1 MNLNIMLKNSER
13 TRKSLA
19 IIYGLCLVIIMS
31 IMFVWVFMNMYD
43 DTIFYYRNGN
53 YVLMVLYALEY
64 IVFSKMYEST
74 KLGESSFLDLIIS
87 NLIASLFTNA
97 IMYII
102 ISLIAFEFIGLWGF
116 VFLIIIQLIAIILV
130 TYIFN
135 KYYYHKFP
143 PRKTLLLYA
152 KNDNK
157 VSAKMNKYHNEN
169 FDIALELQVDK
180 FDDELK
186 NKILEFESVIVINE
200 DEEFKTNITKLCY
213 ENGIQLYLVPNLYE
227 VIMSNGRVSHWIDT
241 PILHLNQ
248 LGPQQFEKVI
258 KRLMDI
264 IVSFIVLVI
273 TSPIMLI
280 VAICIKLEDHGPVL
294 YSQTRLT
301 QYEREFKIYK
311 FRSMR
316 VDAEK
321 NGVQFAKENDDRI
334 TKVGKVIRAM
344 RLDELPQVF
353 NILKGDMSLVGP
365 RPERPEFAN
374 KIYNELPEFRYRLKV
389 KAGLT
394 GYAQI
399 YGKYNTTLKDKLLL
413 DLLYIENYSLLLDI
427 KLIFMTVKIIFIKDS
442 TEGVDNNFEI

>member
-1 MNLNIMLKNSER
+1 
-13 TRKSLA
+13 
-19 IIYGLCLVIIMS
+19 
-31 IMFVWVFMNMYD
+31 
-43 DTIFYYRNGN
+43 
-53 YVLMVLYALEY
+53 
-64 IVFSKMYEST
+64 
-74 KLGESSFLDLIIS
+74 
-87 NLIASLFTNA
+87 
-97 IMYII
+97 
-102 ISLIAFEFIGLWGF
+102 
-116 VFLIIIQLIAIILV
+116 
-130 TYIFN
+130 
-135 KYYYHKFP
+135 
-143 PRKTLLLYA
+143 
-152 KNDNK
+152 
-157 VSAKMNKYHNEN
+157 MNKYHNEN

-248 LGPQQFEKVI
+248 LGPQQFEKII

-334 TKVGKVIRAM
+334 TKVGKIIRAM

-365 RPERPEFAN
+365 RPERPEIAN

-442 TEGVDNNFEI
+442 TEGVEDDEAHKTIN

>member
-1 MNLNIMLKNSER
+1 MIRNSER

-19 IIYGLCLVIIMS
+19 IVYGASLLIIMAV
-31 IMFVWVFMNMYD
+31 MFVWVFMNMYD
-43 DTIFYYRNGN
+43 DTIFYYRKGN
-53 YVLMVLYALEY
+53 YVLMILYALEY
-64 IVFSKMYEST
+64 IVFAKMYEST
-74 KLGESSFLDLIIS
+74 KLGEANFLDLIIS
-87 NLIASLFTNA
+87 NFIASLFTNA

-102 ISLIAFEFIGLWGF
+102 ISLIAFQFIEIWGF
-116 VFLIIIQLIAIILV
+116 LFLTLMQLLAAILITFL
-130 TYIFN
+130 FN
-135 KYYYHKFP
+135 KYYYHVFP

-169 FDIALELQVDK
+169 FDIALELQVEK
-180 FDDELK
+180 LDDELR

-200 DEEFKTNITKLCY
+200 DEEFKTKVTKLCF
-213 ENGIQLYLVPNLYE
+213 ENGIQLYLVPNIYE
-227 VIMSNGRVSHWIDT
+227 VIMNNGKVSHWIDT

-248 LGPQQFEKVI
+248 LGPQQFEKII

-264 IVSFIVLVI
+264 IVSFVALVI
-273 TSPIMLI
+273 ASPIMLI
-280 VAICIKLEDHGPVL
+280 VALCIKLEDHGPVL

-311 FRSMR
+311 FRSMKI
-316 VDAEK
+316 DAEK
-321 NGVQFAKENDDRI
+321 NGIQFAKENDDRI

-344 RLDELPQVF
+344 RLDELPQIY

-365 RPERPEFAN
+365 RPERPEIAN
-374 KIYNELPEFRYRLKV
+374 KIYNDLPEFRYRLKV

-399 YGKYNTTLKDKLLL
+399 YGKYNTSLKDKLLL

-427 KLIFMTVKIIFIKDS
+427 KLILMTVKIIFIKDS
-442 TEGVDNNFEI
+442 TEGVENNFEI